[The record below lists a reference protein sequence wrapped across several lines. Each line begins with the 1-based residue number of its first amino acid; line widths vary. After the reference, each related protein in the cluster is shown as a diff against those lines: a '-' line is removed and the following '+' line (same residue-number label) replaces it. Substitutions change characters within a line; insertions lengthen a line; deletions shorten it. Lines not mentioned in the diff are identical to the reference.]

1 MMKIGLLF
9 WRTEQVSWM
18 LRLNKRAMVELNME
32 ERKAQMDFRQGR
44 TIGIQV
50 RHGYGCNHGRQNQH
64 GCKPLSQYFMEARQ
78 FVIRMRINWMSYFS
92 RRI

>member
-32 ERKAQMDFRQGR
+32 ERKAQMGFR
-44 TIGIQV
+44 
-50 RHGYGCNHGRQNQH
+50 
-64 GCKPLSQYFMEARQ
+64 
-78 FVIRMRINWMSYFS
+78 
-92 RRI
+92 